1 MLMNAVN
8 YNDDDV
14 VVVMIHTYMP
24 YTYNIYN
31 NINNYQLHKKLL
43 KVSRVG

>member
-8 YNDDDV
+8 YYDDDV
-14 VVVMIHTYMP
+14 VVVMIHTYIP
-24 YTYNIYN
+24 YTYN
-31 NINNYQLHKKLL
+31 NINHKKLL

>member
-8 YNDDDV
+8 YYDDDV
-14 VVVMIHTYMP
+14 VVVMIHTYIP

-31 NINNYQLHKKLL
+31 NINNQLHKKLL